1 MTADT
6 RIEGQMKSRLLTALV
21 VLGLGAGLI
30 VGITAYVST
39 SWNDKGVTAATPAG
53 NYTAPD
59 GKVYPHYT
67 LNLNTYPNSLFGGHH
82 GAGGGAHPDW
92 VSYGLGGS
100 DGEILGDA
108 KTGTNFVVPPHS
120 AVTITIYQYDSGE
133 TLSNDFFS
141 HVIGTVDGTATFVH
155 RWDTKAKAN
164 ASVEARIKS
173 IPHDAVGHTWTLH
186 GYANGKD
193 KIFVNV
199 PLALADDNE
208 VTAAEEAGGYT
219 QFPTKTTFT
228 FITGDEGEY
237 VWNCEFPCGD
247 GTVARF
253 GNAMS
258 SMSYMS
264 GHFTVKA

>member
-1 MTADT
+1 
-6 RIEGQMKSRLLTALV
+6 MKSRLMAALV
-21 VLGLGAGLI
+21 TLVLGAGVI
-30 VGITAYVST
+30 VGITAYVSN
-39 SWNDKGVTAATPAG
+39 SWNDSGVTAATPAG
-53 NYTAPD
+53 EYTAPD
-59 GKVYPHYT
+59 GKKYPHYT

-92 VSYGLGGS
+92 VSYGLGGPN
-100 DGEILGDA
+100 GEIQNNA
-108 KTGTNFVVPPHS
+108 KSGTNFVVPPHS

-133 TLSNDFFS
+133 TLNNDFFS
-141 HVIGTVDGTATFVH
+141 HVIGTVDGTATFVQ
-155 RWDTKAKAN
+155 RWDTKAKTN
-164 ASVEARIKS
+164 ASVEAKITS

-186 GYANGKD
+186 GVANGKD
-193 KIFVNV
+193 QIFVSV

-237 VWNCEFPCGD
+237 IWNCEFPCGD

-258 SMSYMS
+258 TMSYMA